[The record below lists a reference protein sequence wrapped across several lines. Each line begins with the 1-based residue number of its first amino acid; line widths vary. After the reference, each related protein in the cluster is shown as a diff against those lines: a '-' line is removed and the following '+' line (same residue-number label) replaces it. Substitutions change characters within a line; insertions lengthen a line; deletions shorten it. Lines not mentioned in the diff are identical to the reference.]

1 MHTEELERQLSEA
14 GKAALA
20 HVRSLHLL
28 GDQFIIADILKQDE
42 ERYLYEMDMQRQNED
57 YYEQAMIEE
66 QSNAN

>member
-1 MHTEELERQLSEA
+1 MHTEELEKQLSEA

-42 ERYLYEMDMQRQNED
+42 ERFLWEMDQERQYE
-57 YYEQAMIEE
+57 YYEEAIAEE
-66 QSNAN
+66 QSNVN

>member
-1 MHTEELERQLSEA
+1 MHTEELEKQLSEA

-42 ERYLYEMDMQRQNED
+42 ERLLWEMDQERQYE
-57 YYEQAMIEE
+57 YYEEAMAEE
-66 QSNAN
+66 QSNA

>member
-1 MHTEELERQLSEA
+1 MHTEELEKQLSEA

-42 ERYLYEMDMQRQNED
+42 ERFLWEMDQERQYE
-57 YYEQAMIEE
+57 YYEEAMIEE
-66 QSNAN
+66 QSNA